1 MAVPRLMAVPGLMAV
16 PQSTKYFSVESFDTT
31 AMPTTVPSDD
41 DAESKFFSF
50 RLATK
55 LNFKTNSIIG
65 AQW

>member
-1 MAVPRLMAVPGLMAV
+1 MAV

-50 RLATK
+50 RMATK
-55 LNFKTNSIIG
+55 FNFKTNSIIG